1 MIRPDRPSPGPTLL
15 MEENMTKLD
24 DSYARGAGKI
34 DPWIF
39 LPAVLI
45 ILAVAIPLSVDAKF
59 GYELVTKAHGFV
71 TTYFGWLAMLV
82 PAVCIVFLLY
92 LSFGPYAHVK
102 LGGPDEK
109 PEFST
114 LNWVAMLFC
123 CGVGSSIIVWGVAE
137 PIYYIDG
144 PPLGLEPRSTAAFSI
159 AHALPTFHWGIHGWA
174 IYAVGTL
181 AIAYSVYVR
190 REPRLRLST
199 ACEPVLGRRHSRGK
213 MGAAVEVL
221 VVVGTVGG
229 YGTSLGLGVP
239 FIASFFSMLLGIP
252 DDVKLK
258 AVVLVIWTLIF
269 AVSAYRGLAKGMQIL
284 SRINLW
290 LVFIT
295 LGFIFVVGPTLFIL
309 EMSVNSLGQI
319 FTNFINLTFSMEP
332 YNFKVDPDT
341 FAIARTGGF
350 PQWWPIFYWFWF
362 IALMPVTALFIARI
376 SKGRTIREVAL
387 GVVLWASFGCF
398 IVLSI
403 LGGYSLYLQ
412 KTGALDVAAILAAT
426 SPGTTAATVLFHLPL
441 AKLMVPLYA
450 LMAMIFLATTLD
462 AASYALASIC
472 TKELKGDQQPT
483 RGLRLAWAL
492 ILGGFSIGLLV
503 TSGEGALRTIQT
515 SSVALGMPLILAWLG
530 LMISLIKSLRKDFG
544 SLKAPELLIAA
555 GSNKEGNE

>member
-1 MIRPDRPSPGPTLL
+1 
-15 MEENMTKLD
+15 MTKDD
-24 DSYARGAGKI
+24 DSYAKGTGKV
-34 DPWIF
+34 DPKIF
-39 LPAVLI
+39 LPALGI
-45 ILAVAIPLSVDAKF
+45 ILAVAIPLSYDAKF

-82 PAVCIVFLLY
+82 PAVSIIFLLY
-92 LSFGPYAHVK
+92 LAFGPYAHVK
-102 LGGPDEK
+102 LGGPDDK

-144 PPLGLEPRSTAAFSI
+144 PPLGLEARSIAAYSI

-174 IYAVGTL
+174 IYTVGTL
-181 AIAYSVYVR
+181 AVAYSVYVR

-199 ACEPVLGRRHSRGK
+199 ACEPVLGKHSRGNL
-213 MGAAVEVL
+213 GSAVEVL
-221 VVVGTVGG
+221 VVLGTVGG

-239 FIASFFSMLLGIP
+239 FIASFLSMLLGVP
-252 DDVKLK
+252 DDTKLK
-258 AVVLVIWTLIF
+258 AVVLIIWTAIF

-290 LVFIT
+290 LVIIT
-295 LGFIFVVGPTLFIL
+295 LGFVFVVGPTLFITD
-309 EMSVNSLGQI
+309 MSVNSLGQI
-319 FTNFINLTFSMEP
+319 FSNFINLTFSMEP
-332 YNFKVDPDT
+332 YNFTVDPAT
-341 FAIARTGGF
+341 FDITRTGGF

-387 GVVLWASFGCF
+387 GVTLWASLGCF
-398 IVLSI
+398 LILSI

-412 KTGALDVAAILAAT
+412 KTGELDVAAILAAT

-450 LMAMIFLATTLD
+450 IMAMVFLATTLD

-472 TKELKGDQQPT
+472 TKEIKGDEQPS
-483 RGLRLAWAL
+483 RHLRLTWAL
-492 ILGGFSIGLLV
+492 VLGIFSIGLLV
-503 TSGEGALRTIQT
+503 TSGEGALKTLQT

-530 LMISLIKSLRKDFG
+530 LMLSLIVALRKDFG
-544 SLKAPELLIAA
+544 ARHAPGYEYLVCDPK
-555 GSNKEGNE
+555 KEEK